1 MKRVS
6 EKQGIDCILNRL
18 MCSVLLYVMNLLSLH
33 QIYCPGQVLFD
44 PAWAV
49 TPHAGPFMWMFSH
62 SAWAL
67 TSHARLLPLYYPWT
81 LCSPFSVPDTLYQV
95 AFCRDALS
103 NLRSEFPQQ
112 TSLLTGIPSSLL
124 SGSESHLCLS
134 PVWGHHPFSFTSFKV
149 SAIVPFTFFL

>member
-1 MKRVS
+1 
-6 EKQGIDCILNRL
+6 
-18 MCSVLLYVMNLLSLH
+18 
-33 QIYCPGQVLFD
+33 
-44 PAWAV
+44 
-49 TPHAGPFMWMFSH
+49 MFSH

-149 SAIVPFTFFL
+149 SAIVPFTFFLWPDLHLLSWPEPSGTHFFIACVSSVLWVPSLASLNGISTRHTCSQKKKNLWD